1 MRRLMSWKFLFY
13 RVVLPLLRR
22 LEPARA
28 DTALGILGRIVAR
41 VRPGRRRAMASALR
55 RGSEALDASWP
66 IHSLI
71 PELAANAARYQAR
84 DYPLDG
90 LDDATALARFDVRG
104 ATDLIDGLQSGRGAI
119 LVGCHL
125 GAHIAGLHW
134 LCRRQVPLRVV
145 AQRPRHVS
153 SLLDRQ
159 FDSGGK
165 HPQSELFV
173 HRDLN
178 PAAAVRGILLA
189 RDAIRDGIA
198 VYLNGDIPWTGAN
211 TRPGRLVGRPHR
223 LLTTWIDLALLTEAP
238 VFWIFCTHEPG
249 GRFALDIVP
258 MPTLRAG
265 DEDSALDHYLAELN
279 ARIANDP
286 AEAIAHLLWS
296 SYTQTA
302 APPPRHKSA
311 RSGKLSRR
319 RPVRRTTT
327 GGRADQV
334 GSACDAM

>member
-13 RVVLPLLRR
+13 EVVLPSLRR
-22 LEPARA
+22 LDPARA
-28 DTALGILGRIVAR
+28 DAVLGMLGRIAAR
-41 VRPGRRRAMASALR
+41 LVPGRRRAMASALR
-55 RGSEALDASWP
+55 RSGKALDASWP
-66 IHSLI
+66 IHILL
-71 PELAANAARYQAR
+71 PQLAANAARYQAR

-90 LDDATALARFDVRG
+90 LDDAAALARFDVRG
-104 ATDLIDGLQSGRGAI
+104 AADLVDGLESGRGAI

-134 LCRRQVPLRVV
+134 LCRRQVPFRVI

-153 SLLDRQ
+153 SRLERQ

-173 HRDLN
+173 RRDLN
-178 PAAAVRGILLA
+178 PAAAVRGVLLA
-189 RDAIRDGIA
+189 RDAIRDGMA

-223 LLTTWIDLALLTEAP
+223 FLTTWIDLALLTEAP

-249 GRFALDIVP
+249 GRFALDVVP
-258 MPTLRAG
+258 MRTLRAG
-265 DEDSALDHYLAELN
+265 DEDRALDGYLAELN

-286 AEAIAHLLWS
+286 AEAVAHLLWS
-296 SYTQTA
+296 SYTETA
-302 APPPRHKSA
+302 AGTYGKKSA
-311 RSGKLSRR
+311 RSGKPSRR
-319 RPVRRTTT
+319 RTVGRR
-327 GGRADQV
+327 V
-334 GSACDAM
+334 